1 MKKVI
6 NMSFEN
12 CRVDGDDLWE
22 EPAKEEPMQHSIK
35 SIFAMLNGEE
45 GLTITIKKS
54 TRQGEIRVPQDE

>member
-1 MKKVI
+1 MKKII

-35 SIFAMLNGEE
+35 EIFKMLDGED
-45 GLTITIKKS
+45 GLSITIKKT
-54 TRQGEIRVPQDE
+54 TRLGEIREKRHQ

>member
-12 CRVDGDDLWE
+12 CRVDGDNLWE
-22 EPAKEEPMQHSIK
+22 EPSKEEPMQHSIK
-35 SIFAMLNGEE
+35 SIFAMLDGEE

-54 TRQGEIRVPQDE
+54 TRQGEIREESK

>member
-1 MKKVI
+1 MRKVI

-12 CRVDGDDLWE
+12 CRIDGDDLWE

-35 SIFAMLNGEE
+35 EIFAMLNGEE

-54 TRQGEIRVPQDE
+54 TKLGEIRGTT